1 LTVCLLSIY
10 FHLGVGNQPAIGRK
24 NPLMAFCS
32 AGRTSL
38 SVLCFIAAEVAV
50 FGLSTIA
57 CGSAAEAVYVA
68 AIPGFVIYAAMFRR
82 TVLKSL
88 SWKHGAYLAALSV
101 AAGGYLIAFTYVNP
115 YLRIGW
121 QEILVCL
128 YFLAALHILLWS
140 GDQVFSAL
148 LSRVLGIPVRAAPA
162 EPARHQ
168 AGRAGYSRIIR
179 RFRSGLVPLRLAALV
194 LIGGPFVASALVT
207 HWPKFQD
214 VLDPK
219 ELCDLEYQQ
228 MGFYTRD
235 QVRLEGWFIP
245 ATANSSDTTVI
256 VAPGRG
262 VSKSC
267 FLPHAM
273 MLADWWFNVLLLD
286 LRGEGDSDGHTRGFG
301 VIEAQDVV
309 GALDCLRQARPQ
321 QSSHVFVL
329 GISQGAA
336 AALAAAR
343 TDDRI
348 EAVVADSVFPSPA
361 AELRGLTAW
370 LPWPLDW
377 HFEQTTLLFAS
388 LELGRNLFREGP
400 YRDIAAVSPRPV
412 LLIHGREDT
421 VIPPREAE
429 GLFSA
434 AGYPA
439 MLWKVRNAGHAEG
452 LQANPANYARVVSRM
467 LLRVRMGLPPFPQ
480 AGPERVA
487 HRG

>member
-1 LTVCLLSIY
+1 
-10 FHLGVGNQPAIGRK
+10 
-24 NPLMAFCS
+24 MAFCS
-32 AGRTSL
+32 AGRSPL
-38 SVLCFIAAEVAV
+38 SVLCFVAAEAAV

-82 TVLKSL
+82 SVLKSL

-101 AAGGYLIAFTYVNP
+101 AAGGCLIAVTYVNP
-115 YLRIGW
+115 YVRIGW
-121 QEILVCL
+121 QEIPVCI
-128 YFLAALHILLWS
+128 YFLVALHILLWS
-140 GDQVFSAL
+140 GDQVFNAL
-148 LSRVLGIPVRAAPA
+148 LSRAFGIPVRAAPA
-162 EPARHQ
+162 EPAPYGPVLG
-168 AGRAGYSRIIR
+168 AGAAGYIRITR
-179 RFRSGLVPLRLAALV
+179 PPSLMAGGLVPLRLAALV
-194 LIGGPFVASALVT
+194 LVGGPFVASALVT

-214 VLDPK
+214 ALDPK

-228 MGFYTRD
+228 VGFYTRD

-245 ATANSSDTTVI
+245 ATGNSSDTTVI

-309 GALDCLRQARPQ
+309 GALDCLRQTRPQ
-321 QSSHVFVL
+321 QSRHVFVL

-361 AELRGLTAW
+361 AELRSLTAW

-421 VIPPREAE
+421 VIPPSEAK

-439 MLWKVRNAGHAEG
+439 MLWQVRDARHAEG
-452 LQANPANYARVVSRM
+452 LQANPANYARIVSRM

>member
-1 LTVCLLSIY
+1 
-10 FHLGVGNQPAIGRK
+10 
-24 NPLMAFCS
+24 MAFCS
-32 AGRTSL
+32 AGRSPL
-38 SVLCFIAAEVAV
+38 FIICFVAAEVAV
-50 FGLSTIA
+50 FGLSAIA

-68 AIPGFVIYAAMFRR
+68 AIPGFAIYAAMFRR
-82 TVLKSL
+82 TVLKRL

-101 AAGGYLIAFTYVNP
+101 AVGGYLIAFTYVNP
-115 YLRIGW
+115 YVRIGW
-121 QEILVCL
+121 QEILVCI

-140 GDQVFSAL
+140 GDQVFTAL
-148 LSRVLGIPVRAAPA
+148 LSRAFGIAGNPPALGRRVAAKT
-162 EPARHQ
+162 
-168 AGRAGYSRIIR
+168 
-179 RFRSGLVPLRLAALV
+179 VLRLAALV
-194 LIGGPFVASALVT
+194 LVGGPFAASALVT

-214 VLDPK
+214 ALDPK

-245 ATANSSDTTVI
+245 ATANTSDTTVI
-256 VAPGRG
+256 VVPGRG

-321 QSSHVFVL
+321 QSRHVFVL

-439 MLWKVRNAGHAEG
+439 MLWQVRDAGHAEG

>member
-1 LTVCLLSIY
+1 
-10 FHLGVGNQPAIGRK
+10 
-24 NPLMAFCS
+24 MAFCS
-32 AGRTSL
+32 AGRSSL
-38 SVLCFIAAEVAV
+38 SILCFVAAEAAV
-50 FGLSTIA
+50 FGLSAIA

-82 TVLKSL
+82 TALKRL

-101 AAGGYLIAFTYVNP
+101 AVGGCLIAFTYVNP
-115 YLRIGW
+115 YVRIGW
-121 QEILVCL
+121 QEVLVCI

-148 LSRVLGIPVRAAPA
+148 LSRAFGIAGNPAAP
-162 EPARHQ
+162 
-168 AGRAGYSRIIR
+168 GRL
-179 RFRSGLVPLRLAALV
+179 GLLRLAALV
-194 LIGGPFVASALVT
+194 LVGGPFVASALVT

-214 VLDPK
+214 ALDPK
-219 ELCDLEYQQ
+219 ELCDLEYQP

-245 ATANSSDTTVI
+245 ATANASDTTVI
-256 VAPGRG
+256 VVPGRG

-286 LRGEGDSDGHTRGFG
+286 LRGEGDSDGHVRGFG

-309 GALDCLRQARPQ
+309 GAVDCPRQARPQ
-321 QSSHVFVL
+321 QSRHVFVL

-370 LPWPLDW
+370 LPWPLNW
-377 HFEQTTLLFAS
+377 HYEQTTLLFAS

-439 MLWKVRNAGHAEG
+439 MLWQVRDAGHAEG
-452 LQANPANYARVVSRM
+452 LQANPASYARVVSRM

-480 AGPERVA
+480 AGPERLA

>member
-1 LTVCLLSIY
+1 
-10 FHLGVGNQPAIGRK
+10 
-24 NPLMAFCS
+24 MAFCS
-32 AGRTSL
+32 VGRSPLTI
-38 SVLCFIAAEVAV
+38 LCFVAAEAAV
-50 FGLSTIA
+50 FGLSAIA

-68 AIPGFVIYAAMFRR
+68 AIPGFAIYAAMFHRS
-82 TVLKSL
+82 VLKRL
-88 SWKHGAYLAALSV
+88 SWKHGAYLAAISV
-101 AAGGYLIAFTYVNP
+101 AAGGCLIAFTYVNP
-115 YLRIGW
+115 YVRIGW
-121 QEILVCL
+121 QEILVSL

-148 LSRVLGIPVRAAPA
+148 LSRALGIAGTPPAPGL
-162 EPARHQ
+162 PAPGLP
-168 AGRAGYSRIIR
+168 AGRQVAAKT
-179 RFRSGLVPLRLAALV
+179 VLRLAALV
-194 LIGGPFVASALVT
+194 LVGGPFVASALVT

-219 ELCDLEYQQ
+219 ELCDLEYQP

-235 QVRLEGWFIP
+235 QVRLEGWFIL
-245 ATANSSDTTVI
+245 ATANASDTTVI
-256 VAPGRG
+256 VVPGRG

-286 LRGEGDSDGHTRGFG
+286 LRGEGTSDGHVRGFG

-321 QSSHVFVL
+321 QSRHVFVL

-361 AELRGLTAW
+361 AELRSLTGW

-439 MLWKVRNAGHAEG
+439 MLWRVRGAGHAEG
-452 LQANPANYARVVSRM
+452 LQANPANYARIVSRM

>member
-1 LTVCLLSIY
+1 
-10 FHLGVGNQPAIGRK
+10 
-24 NPLMAFCS
+24 MAFCS
-32 AGRTSL
+32 AGRSPL
-38 SVLCFIAAEVAV
+38 SVLCFVAAEAAV
-50 FGLSTIA
+50 FGLSAIA

-68 AIPGFVIYAAMFRR
+68 AIPGFAIYAAMFHRS
-82 TVLKSL
+82 VLKSL

-101 AAGGYLIAFTYVNP
+101 AAGGCLIAFTYVNP
-115 YLRIGW
+115 YVRIGW
-121 QEILVCL
+121 QEILVSL

-148 LSRVLGIPVRAAPA
+148 LSRAFGIAGTPPAPA
-162 EPARHQ
+162 EPA
-168 AGRAGYSRIIR
+168 AAAAGYIRITR

-194 LIGGPFVASALVT
+194 LVGGPFVAAALVT

-228 MGFYTRD
+228 VGFYTRD

-245 ATANSSDTTVI
+245 ATANASDTTVI
-256 VAPGRG
+256 VVPGRG

-286 LRGEGDSDGHTRGFG
+286 LRGEGDSDGHVRGFG

-321 QSSHVFVL
+321 QSRHVFVL

-370 LPWPLDW
+370 LPWPLNW
-377 HFEQTTLLFAS
+377 HYEQTTLLFAS
-388 LELGRNLFREGP
+388 LELGRNLFCEGP

-421 VIPPREAE
+421 VIPPREAQ

-439 MLWKVRNAGHAEG
+439 MLWQVRDAGHAEG

-480 AGPERVA
+480 AVKRVA